1 MKPYK
6 IASNNIHSAPK
17 SIVSSLSTS
26 SGAFGSGASNIG
38 ISLAGTWGTYEMIQ
52 MNRLV
57 FSQLIQEKESE
68 IVEQMQ
74 GMFIMKMM
82 GHLSKLLYE
91 NFS

>member
-1 MKPYK
+1 
-6 IASNNIHSAPK
+6 
-17 SIVSSLSTS
+17 
-26 SGAFGSGASNIG
+26 
-38 ISLAGTWGTYEMIQ
+38 MIQ